1 MLVRR
6 GLRGE
11 DRSSQTMDFMVNRLG
26 EEYTPDRFEVI
37 TLLRNADSK
46 PQEPAP
52 TPDMGGDT

>member
-1 MLVRR
+1 
-6 GLRGE
+6 
-11 DRSSQTMDFMVNRLG
+11 MDFMVNRLG